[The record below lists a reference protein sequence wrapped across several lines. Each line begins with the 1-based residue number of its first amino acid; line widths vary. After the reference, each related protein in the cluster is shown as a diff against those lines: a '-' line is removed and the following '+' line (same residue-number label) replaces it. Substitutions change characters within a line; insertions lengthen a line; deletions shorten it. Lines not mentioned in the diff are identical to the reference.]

1 MTRAIPTGLNR
12 RKASGR
18 ACPAASTRASHSG
31 CSWSRYGSSETTLTV
46 ASATPSPVSWIS
58 SWYRGGSTASRAAS
72 SCGSRASRTATLF
85 TGRWYGAAPGR
96 GIHRKA
102 EPAAAT
108 AGGGGAASRPPA
120 ATPVRAGNSP
130 CCPLCRGGPPD
141 HHDGMD
147 FTTSARPGLRAPAAA
162 PAPALTPAPWAG
174 IALIAVAAVAVEMAV
189 SARYGYVRDE
199 LYFLSAGQ
207 HLAFGYV
214 DQPPLTPLLA
224 RITAAL
230 TGGTLAG
237 FRILPALCLAALVVM
252 TAAMSRR
259 LGAGRTGQLLA
270 ALAAATCAEYLGAM
284 HELTTTTPDFVFWAL
299 ILLLVMRLLAS
310 RDPRWWLAIGGC
322 AGVASEAKWN
332 IAFLLAGLAA
342 GFLLTDARRLLA
354 SRYLLIGGL
363 LAAALAAP
371 DVVWQAGH
379 GWPGLDVFRVLQT
392 SAGHNRAVFWPAQV
406 LYIGPVLTPVW
417 VGGAVWSLRNA
428 AARPFRPAASR
439 SSSASRAGASRSS
452 GASRA
457 GASRSSGASRAE
469 RPGAAGSR
477 LRSRPGRR
485 WWPARYW
492 PRRWRCPCC
501 RPGPCTPRRCRRST
515 TTSARRSPGPASLRW
530 LQAITTRCRPR
541 SGRGLRSWPGITAR
555 RERST
560 ATAPATACRRPTA
573 APTTS
578 GSGARRPP
586 LTLRRWR

>member
-1 MTRAIPTGLNR
+1 M
-12 RKASGR
+12 
-18 ACPAASTRASHSG
+18 
-31 CSWSRYGSSETTLTV
+31 
-46 ASATPSPVSWIS
+46 
-58 SWYRGGSTASRAAS
+58 
-72 SCGSRASRTATLF
+72 
-85 TGRWYGAAPGR
+85 
-96 GIHRKA
+96 
-102 EPAAAT
+102 
-108 AGGGGAASRPPA
+108 
-120 ATPVRAGNSP
+120 
-130 CCPLCRGGPPD
+130 CRGGPPD

-230 TGGTLAG
+230 TGGTLVG

-428 AARPFRPAASR
+428 AARPFRPAAIACVIVIALQFVLGGKAYYPGAAFTLLLAAGCVPLEQR
-439 SSSASRAGASRSS
+439 LAGRRVPLKRRLAGRRVPLKRRLAGRAPRGRRIAPAFAAGTAMVAGAVLAAPVALPVLPARALHTAPLQKINYDLGEEIAWPRFVALVAGHYDAVPAAQRARTTILAGNYGEAGAIDRYGPGDGLPQAYS
-452 GASRA
+452 GASNFWLWGPPPAADSAAMAVNVDPALLRREFA
-457 GASRSSGASRAE
+457 HVRRIATFWNGLGVDDDEQGVPVYLATGLRTSWSRA
-469 RPGAAGSR
+469 
-477 LRSRPGRR
+477 
-485 WWPARYW
+485 WPAF
-492 PRRWRCPCC
+492 
-501 RPGPCTPRRCRRST
+501 
-515 TTSARRSPGPASLRW
+515 
-530 LQAITTRCRPR
+530 
-541 SGRGLRSWPGITAR
+541 
-555 RERST
+555 REY
-560 ATAPATACRRPTA
+560 A
-573 APTTS
+573 
-578 GSGARRPP
+578 
-586 LTLRRWR
+586 

>member
-1 MTRAIPTGLNR
+1 
-12 RKASGR
+12 
-18 ACPAASTRASHSG
+18 
-31 CSWSRYGSSETTLTV
+31 
-46 ASATPSPVSWIS
+46 
-58 SWYRGGSTASRAAS
+58 
-72 SCGSRASRTATLF
+72 
-85 TGRWYGAAPGR
+85 
-96 GIHRKA
+96 
-102 EPAAAT
+102 
-108 AGGGGAASRPPA
+108 
-120 ATPVRAGNSP
+120 
-130 CCPLCRGGPPD
+130 
-141 HHDGMD
+141 MD
-147 FTTSARPGLRAPAAA
+147 FTTSARPGLRTPAAA
-162 PAPALTPAPWAG
+162 PAPAPAPVPRAG

-199 LYFLSAGQ
+199 LYFRSAGQ

-299 ILLLVMRLLAS
+299 VLLLVMRLLAS

-342 GFLLTDARRLLA
+342 GFLLTDARYLLA

-428 AARPFRPAASR
+428 AARPFRPAAI
-439 SSSASRAGASRSS
+439 ACVIVIALQFVLGGKAYY
-452 GASRA
+452 
-457 GASRSSGASRAE
+457 
-469 RPGAAGSR
+469 PGAAFTLLLAAGCVPLEQRLAAPRAPLEGSLAGRAPRARRIMPALPPALVAGTAMVAGAVLAAPVALPVLPARVLHTVPLQKINYDLGEEIAWPRFVALVARHYEAVPAVQRARTTILAGNYGEAGAIDRYGPGDGLPQAYSGANNFWLWGPPPAADSAAIAVNVDPALLRREFAHVR
-477 LRSRPGRR
+477 LVATFWNGLGVDDDEQGVPVYLATGLRTSWSRA
-485 WWPARYW
+485 WPAF
-492 PRRWRCPCC
+492 
-501 RPGPCTPRRCRRST
+501 
-515 TTSARRSPGPASLRW
+515 
-530 LQAITTRCRPR
+530 
-541 SGRGLRSWPGITAR
+541 
-555 RERST
+555 REY
-560 ATAPATACRRPTA
+560 A
-573 APTTS
+573 
-578 GSGARRPP
+578 
-586 LTLRRWR
+586 

>member
-1 MTRAIPTGLNR
+1 
-12 RKASGR
+12 
-18 ACPAASTRASHSG
+18 
-31 CSWSRYGSSETTLTV
+31 
-46 ASATPSPVSWIS
+46 
-58 SWYRGGSTASRAAS
+58 
-72 SCGSRASRTATLF
+72 
-85 TGRWYGAAPGR
+85 
-96 GIHRKA
+96 
-102 EPAAAT
+102 
-108 AGGGGAASRPPA
+108 
-120 ATPVRAGNSP
+120 
-130 CCPLCRGGPPD
+130 
-141 HHDGMD
+141 MD
-147 FTTSARPGLRAPAAA
+147 FMTSARLGLRAPAAA
-162 PAPALTPAPWAG
+162 PAPALTPAPRAG

-189 SARYGYVRDE
+189 SAHYGYVRDE

-207 HLAFGYV
+207 LLAFGYV

-224 RITAAL
+224 RTTAAM

-284 HELTTTTPDFVFWAL
+284 HELTTTTPDLVFWAL
-299 ILLLVMRLLAS
+299 ILLLVMQLLAS

-428 AARPFRPAASR
+428 AARAFRPAAI
-439 SSSASRAGASRSS
+439 ACVIVIALQFVLGGKAYY
-452 GASRA
+452 
-457 GASRSSGASRAE
+457 
-469 RPGAAGSR
+469 PGAAFTLLLAAGCVPLEGRLESR
-477 LRSRPGRR
+477 APRARR
-485 WWPARYW
+485 IIPALPPAFAAGTAMVVGAVLAAPVALPVLPARALHTVPLQKINYDLGEEIAW
-492 PRRWRCPCC
+492 PKLVALVSREYHALPAAQ
-501 RPGPCTPRRCRRST
+501 RSQT
-515 TTSARRSPGPASLRW
+515 TILTGNYGEAGAIERYGPAFGLPQAYSGANNFWLWGPPPAADSAAIAVNMDPAFLRREFAHVRRVATFW
-530 LQAITTRCRPR
+530 NGMGVSDDEQGVPVFEAT
-541 SGRGLRSWPGITAR
+541 GLKTPWSRSW
-555 RERST
+555 
-560 ATAPATACRRPTA
+560 A
-573 APTTS
+573 AF
-578 GSGARRPP
+578 R
-586 LTLRRWR
+586 

>member
-1 MTRAIPTGLNR
+1 
-12 RKASGR
+12 
-18 ACPAASTRASHSG
+18 
-31 CSWSRYGSSETTLTV
+31 
-46 ASATPSPVSWIS
+46 
-58 SWYRGGSTASRAAS
+58 
-72 SCGSRASRTATLF
+72 
-85 TGRWYGAAPGR
+85 
-96 GIHRKA
+96 
-102 EPAAAT
+102 
-108 AGGGGAASRPPA
+108 
-120 ATPVRAGNSP
+120 
-130 CCPLCRGGPPD
+130 
-141 HHDGMD
+141 MD

-428 AARPFRPAASR
+428 AARPFRPAAI
-439 SSSASRAGASRSS
+439 ACVIVIALQFVLGGKAYY
-452 GASRA
+452 
-457 GASRSSGASRAE
+457 
-469 RPGAAGSR
+469 PGAAFTLLLAAGCVPLEQR
-477 LRSRPGRR
+477 LAGRR
-485 WWPARYW
+485 VPLKRRLAGRRVPLKRRLAGRAPRGRRIAPAFAAGTAMVAGAVLAAPVALPVLPARALHTAPLQKINYDLGEEIAWPRFVALVAGHYDAVPAAQRARTTILAGNYGEAGAIDRYGLGDGLPQAYSGANNFWLWGPPPAADSAAMAVNVDPALLRREFAHVRRIATFWNGLGVDDDEQGVPVYLATGLRTSWSRAWPAF
-492 PRRWRCPCC
+492 
-501 RPGPCTPRRCRRST
+501 
-515 TTSARRSPGPASLRW
+515 
-530 LQAITTRCRPR
+530 
-541 SGRGLRSWPGITAR
+541 
-555 RERST
+555 REY
-560 ATAPATACRRPTA
+560 A
-573 APTTS
+573 
-578 GSGARRPP
+578 
-586 LTLRRWR
+586 

>member
-1 MTRAIPTGLNR
+1 M
-12 RKASGR
+12 
-18 ACPAASTRASHSG
+18 
-31 CSWSRYGSSETTLTV
+31 
-46 ASATPSPVSWIS
+46 
-58 SWYRGGSTASRAAS
+58 
-72 SCGSRASRTATLF
+72 
-85 TGRWYGAAPGR
+85 
-96 GIHRKA
+96 
-102 EPAAAT
+102 
-108 AGGGGAASRPPA
+108 
-120 ATPVRAGNSP
+120 
-130 CCPLCRGGPPD
+130 CRGGPRG

-147 FTTSARPGLRAPAAA
+147 STTSARPGLRAPAAA
-162 PAPALTPAPWAG
+162 PAPALAPAPRAG

-310 RDPRWWLAIGGC
+310 RDPRWWLAIGGG

-417 VGGAVWSLRNA
+417 VGGAVWLLRNA
-428 AARPFRPAASR
+428 AARAFRPAAI
-439 SSSASRAGASRSS
+439 ACVIVIALQFVLGGKAYY
-452 GASRA
+452 
-457 GASRSSGASRAE
+457 
-469 RPGAAGSR
+469 PGAAFTLLLAAGCVPLERRLAARRVPLEGSLGGR
-477 LRSRPGRR
+477 APRGRR
-485 WWPARYW
+485 IMRALPPAFAAGTAMVAGAVLAAPVALPVLPARALHTVPLQKINYDLGEEIAW
-492 PRRWRCPCC
+492 PRLVALV
-501 RPGPCTPRRCRRST
+501 
-515 TTSARRSPGPASLRW
+515 ARRYDAVPAAQRARTTILAGNYGEAGAIDRYGPGDGLPQVYSGANNFWLWGPPPAADSAAVAVNVDPALLRREFAHVR
-530 LQAITTRCRPR
+530 LVATFGNGLGVDDDEQGVPVYLAT
-541 SGRGLRSWPGITAR
+541 GLRTSWSRAWSAFR
-555 RERST
+555 
-560 ATAPATACRRPTA
+560 AYA
-573 APTTS
+573 
-578 GSGARRPP
+578 
-586 LTLRRWR
+586 

>member
-1 MTRAIPTGLNR
+1 
-12 RKASGR
+12 
-18 ACPAASTRASHSG
+18 
-31 CSWSRYGSSETTLTV
+31 
-46 ASATPSPVSWIS
+46 
-58 SWYRGGSTASRAAS
+58 
-72 SCGSRASRTATLF
+72 
-85 TGRWYGAAPGR
+85 
-96 GIHRKA
+96 
-102 EPAAAT
+102 
-108 AGGGGAASRPPA
+108 
-120 ATPVRAGNSP
+120 
-130 CCPLCRGGPPD
+130 
-141 HHDGMD
+141 MD

-174 IALIAVAAVAVEMAV
+174 IALIAVAAAAVEMAV

-299 ILLLVMRLLAS
+299 ILLLAMRLLAS

-363 LAAALAAP
+363 IAAALAAP
-371 DVVWQAGH
+371 DVVWQAAH

-392 SAGHNRAVFWPAQV
+392 AAGHNRVVYWPAQV
-406 LYIGPVLTPVW
+406 LYTGAVLTPVW
-417 VGGAVWSLRNA
+417 VGGAVWSLRSA
-428 AARPFRPAASR
+428 AARPFRPAAI
-439 SSSASRAGASRSS
+439 ACVIVIALQFVLGGKAYY
-452 GASRA
+452 
-457 GASRSSGASRAE
+457 
-469 RPGAAGSR
+469 PGAAFTLLLAAGCVQLERRLAARPPRARRIMPAFPPAFAAGAAMVAGAVLAAPVALPVLPAGALHTVPLQKINYDLGEEIAWPRLVALVARQYDALPAAQHARTAILAGNYGEAGAIDRYGPGDGLPQVYSGANNFWIWGPPPAADSAAIAVNVDPALLRREFAHVRRVATFWNGLGVDDDEQGAPVYLATGLRTSWSR
-477 LRSRPGRR
+477 A
-485 WWPARYW
+485 WPAF
-492 PRRWRCPCC
+492 
-501 RPGPCTPRRCRRST
+501 
-515 TTSARRSPGPASLRW
+515 
-530 LQAITTRCRPR
+530 
-541 SGRGLRSWPGITAR
+541 
-555 RERST
+555 REY
-560 ATAPATACRRPTA
+560 A
-573 APTTS
+573 
-578 GSGARRPP
+578 
-586 LTLRRWR
+586 